1 MIRLSEE
8 QRAILSC
15 YSGNKEEVFEGLQ
28 KAIPFIEDTELREI
42 RGEQKDH
49 TQDNSERE
57 YIHP

>member
-1 MIRLSEE
+1 MMRHKRFL
-8 QRAILSC
+8 
-15 YSGNKEEVFEGLQ
+15 VF
-28 KAIPFIEDTELREI
+28 KEI